1 MVGVR
6 TMTDSTPCSDSSQRA
21 PSSPLAARL
30 RAARANARAGRGALG
45 RRYATLIVSCSD
57 AQTRALTSLIPEV
70 QYYPVVVATSVAD
83 AKRKMLDREF
93 DLVIVNT
100 PLSDEFGFEFA
111 YDLCEEGGACPLLL
125 TSAERYAET
134 SVRASARGALTM
146 ARPISE
152 PDLLHILNLMVGVR
166 ERLRRMEKKT
176 ATLEEK
182 MREIRILNRAKLA
195 LVSDLKMTEEDAHRY
210 LEKQAMDRCVSK
222 LEIAES
228 VIATRQG

>member
-1 MVGVR
+1 
-6 TMTDSTPCSDSSQRA
+6 
-21 PSSPLAARL
+21 
-30 RAARANARAGRGALG
+30 
-45 RRYATLIVSCSD
+45 
-57 AQTRALTSLIPEV
+57 
-70 QYYPVVVATSVAD
+70 
-83 AKRKMLDREF
+83 
-93 DLVIVNT
+93 
-100 PLSDEFGFEFA
+100 
-111 YDLCEEGGACPLLL
+111 
-125 TSAERYAET
+125 
-134 SVRASARGALTM
+134 M